1 MQQRI
6 NKQINCLFLIKSKLR
21 PSNYSLDKVSFF
33 SWGWDNKIKKLVGS
47 SGIII
52 KISMSLIKVE
62 RKVRV
67 MNFLLCCKQQI
78 KTTVVNNMKL
88 LFENEDFTHN
98 YTLKIIKYVCS
109 FLLLFFALILFLTF
123 DIFVVAAVAIK
134 FIVTSKKN
142 VTFVLH
148 NVSTCGVFCELLMDL
163 ILKERID

>member
-21 PSNYSLDKVSFF
+21 RSNYSLDKVSFF
-33 SWGWDNKIKKLVGS
+33 SWGWDNKIKKLVES
-47 SGIII
+47 PGIII

-98 YTLKIIKYVCS
+98 YTLKIIKFC
-109 FLLLFFALILFLTF
+109 LICMQ
-123 DIFVVAAVAIK
+123 FVVV
-134 FIVTSKKN
+134 F
-142 VTFVLH
+142 FVFF
-148 NVSTCGVFCELLMDL
+148 FCTYSVCD
-163 ILKERID
+163 I